1 MKKVL
6 MVFICLVM
14 FAPIMNVKADNKDV
28 TIYLFRGNTCN
39 HCEEALD
46 YISKNQDVFEDF
58 KFVTYEVWKNNN
70 NASLH
75 KEVATRLEIPKD
87 DLTSV
92 PCFIVGNK
100 YMVGYRNAETLS
112 SVLEL
117 AREEAKRDDY
127 KDVVEETRKSLNLKV
142 EALTLKDLFPEASST
157 ATIIVFAVFGL
168 VILGIIGLI
177 VFSRNN

>member
-1 MKKVL
+1 MKKIL
-6 MVFICLVM
+6 MILVVLVM
-14 FAPIMNVKADNKDV
+14 EVPMMVKAADKDV
-28 TIYLFRGNTCN
+28 TIYLFRGNTCA

-46 YISKNQDVFEDF
+46 YISKHQDVFGDF
-58 KFVTYEVWKNNN
+58 KFVTYEVWKNKN
-70 NASLH
+70 NADLH
-75 KEVATRLEIPKD
+75 QKVAEEIKIPED
-87 DLTSV
+87 DLNSV
-92 PCFIVGNK
+92 PCFIVGNQFL
-100 YMVGYRNAETLS
+100 VGYRGAETLN
-112 SVLEL
+112 SVVDL
-117 AREEAKRDDY
+117 AKEAAKSDDY